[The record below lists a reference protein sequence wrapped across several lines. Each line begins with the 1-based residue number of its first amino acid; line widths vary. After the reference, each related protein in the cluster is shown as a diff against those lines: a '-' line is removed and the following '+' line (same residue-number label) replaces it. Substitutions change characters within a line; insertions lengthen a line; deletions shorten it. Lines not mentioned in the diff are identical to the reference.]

1 MLTGPEFPRRQEGAG
16 HDHAVD
22 DPEHMSGLGRRLRT
36 LIPRERMTRTDVI
49 AGIPGAIGS
58 VPDGMAS
65 GVLAGV
71 SPVHGLYASM
81 AGRLFGGFSTS
92 TRLMVVTTT
101 SASALAAGSA
111 LTDVAPEDRPAAL
124 VLLTFVAGAAMILAG
139 VLRLGRYTRFVS
151 HSVMT
156 GFLMGI
162 SANIVFGQLPTL
174 LGTDAEGE
182 VSLTKAVDAL
192 TRPGDIDV
200 RSLVLGSTA
209 LLLMAGLGR
218 TRLRLFASLAAL
230 IVPTLL
236 MVVLGWSS
244 VIQVSDVGA
253 IPTGFPLP
261 HLPDL
266 GTFTPGLVGG
276 ALAVAVIV
284 LVQGAGV
291 AEAVPNPDGSRS
303 EPNRNFTGQGIGNVA
318 AAVFRGMPVGGSV
331 SQTALNSAAGARTR
345 WAAIWSGIW
354 MLAILVA
361 LAGVVGQV
369 PMPTLA
375 AILVIAA
382 VGSVDLARVSAIW
395 SSGFT
400 SRIALTVTF
409 VATLLLPVTA
419 AVGIGVSLSL
429 VLQLNQEAMDLKVIR
444 LRVMGTQ
451 LIEDPAPKHL
461 SDNEIVILDVYGSLF
476 YAGAR
481 TLQARLPDPASAR
494 SPVVILRLRGR
505 TTVSATFLTVIA
517 DYARRL
523 DAVGGQ
529 LCLSGVDP
537 RIRDVWTDD
546 LLTAQGVAIEFF
558 TATPVIGESTLAAY
572 AQARVRLHRGDDA

>member
-1 MLTGPEFPRRQEGAG
+1 
-16 HDHAVD
+16 
-22 DPEHMSGLGRRLRT
+22 MSGFARRLRA
-36 LIPRERMTRTDVI
+36 LVPRERMTRTDVI
-49 AGIPGAIGS
+49 AGLPGAIGS

-81 AGRLFGGFSTS
+81 AGRLFGGLSTS
-92 TRLMVVTTT
+92 TKLMIVTTT

-111 LTDVAPEDRPAAL
+111 LTSVAPEDRPSAL
-124 VLLTFVAGAAMILAG
+124 VLLTLVAGVAMIGAAL
-139 VLRLGRYTRFVS
+139 LRLGRYTRFVS

-162 SANIVFGQLPTL
+162 AANIILGQLPTL
-174 LGTDAEGE
+174 LGTDAEGQ
-182 VSLTKAVDAL
+182 VALAKAVDAL
-192 TRPGDIDV
+192 RHPGAIDV
-200 RSLVLGSTA
+200 PSLVLGLTA
-209 LLLMAGLGR
+209 VVLMAGLAR

-236 MVVLGWSS
+236 MVAFGLGS
-244 VIQVSDVGA
+244 VTRVSDVGA

-261 HLPDL
+261 HLPDPTVL
-266 GTFTPGLVGG
+266 TPDLIGG
-276 ALAVAVIV
+276 SLAVAVIV

-291 AEAVPNPDGSRS
+291 AEAAPNPDGSRS
-303 EPNRNFTGQGIGNVA
+303 DANRNFAGQGFCNVA
-318 AAVFRGMPVGGSV
+318 AAMFRGMPVGGSV

-354 MLAILVA
+354 MLAILVVF
-361 LAGVVGQV
+361 AGVVGQV

-375 AILVIAA
+375 AILIIAA
-382 VGSVDLARVSAIW
+382 VGSLDVPRVMAIW

-400 SRIALTVTF
+400 SRIALTTTF

-429 VLQLNQEAMDLKVIR
+429 ILQLNQEAMDLKVVR
-444 LRVMGTQ
+444 LRVMGNR
-451 LIEDPAPKHL
+451 LLEDPAPEHL

-481 TLQARLPDPASAR
+481 TLQARLPDPATAR

-523 DAVGGQ
+523 DAVGGR

-537 RIRDVWTDD
+537 RIRDLWTDD
-546 LLTAQGVAIEFF
+546 LLAAQGIAIEFF
-558 TATPVIGESTLAAY
+558 TATPLIGESTLAAF
-572 AQARVRLHRGDDA
+572 AQARVRVHRGDGA